1 VSESNVLDLPVL
13 IIGYS
18 RVDSINKSV
27 HKLISMG
34 VSQIFIAIDFASN
47 LTVQNEQREL
57 VKNLNLYGNDRIKVW
72 YRNRNHGVAVGII
85 SALDWFFTYNEKGV
99 VLEDDLVFNYSF
111 LEFCSSAFKNY
122 SKENLFMISGNRFN
136 QSEQQEFLAVTN
148 YPQIWGWAT
157 WRENWIEMR
166 SLIIRS
172 KKLKIWDLISP
183 SKCFFYSGAKR
194 AQSGLIDT
202 WDIPLAYEMLKHK
215 KICLLP
221 PVNLVSNVGVD
232 SHSSHTR
239 NGRFPL
245 NHPIT
250 ISRDF
255 EFPEINKLRATT
267 REANKFLEKRVFR
280 VKLHHIAS
288 PIKLWIEGTFRLN
301 LKTSLLPLNQRLM
314 EGESAPKI

>member
-1 VSESNVLDLPVL
+1 
-13 IIGYS
+13 
-18 RVDSINKSV
+18 
-27 HKLISMG
+27 
-34 VSQIFIAIDFASN
+34 
-47 LTVQNEQREL
+47 
-57 VKNLNLYGNDRIKVW
+57 
-72 YRNRNHGVAVGII
+72 
-85 SALDWFFTYNEKGV
+85 
-99 VLEDDLVFNYSF
+99 
-111 LEFCSSAFKNY
+111 
-122 SKENLFMISGNRFN
+122 MISGNRFN

-183 SKCFFYSGAKR
+183 SKCFFYS
-194 AQSGLIDT
+194 
-202 WDIPLAYEMLKHK
+202 
-215 KICLLP
+215 
-221 PVNLVSNVGVD
+221 D

-255 EFPEINKLRATT
+255 EFPEINKLRTTT